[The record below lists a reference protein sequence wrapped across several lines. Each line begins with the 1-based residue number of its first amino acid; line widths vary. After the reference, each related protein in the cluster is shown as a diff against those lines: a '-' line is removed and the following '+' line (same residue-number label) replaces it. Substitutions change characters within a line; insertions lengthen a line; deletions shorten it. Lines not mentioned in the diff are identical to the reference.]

1 MLVRQ
6 PNDSGHDCA
15 APPDLAVG
23 ITHFAHTK
31 VRLERYHSNFVE
43 LILRVPTHHSIVVQ
57 PQDRVG
63 IYDSKGIQNMLARVW
78 SASLIGIESVKVG
91 VEVDVSGGLPGI
103 IIVGLPDAAVQ
114 ESKER
119 VKAALRNAGF
129 TFPMRRIVINLT
141 PADLRKEG
149 PSFDLPISM
158 GILAASEQINPQLL
172 GDFLFLGELS
182 LDGTLRPVTGVLP
195 IAAAAKQMGFMG
207 LVVPQT
213 NANEAAVVKGLS
225 VYGFE
230 HVSQV
235 SAFLNDP
242 DSVKPTSE
250 GRSRDQRQTYL
261 DLRDVKGQVH
271 ARRALEIAAAGGH
284 NLIFVGPPGSG
295 KTMLARRL
303 PGILPPLA
311 FGESLEVT
319 KIHSVAGLL
328 KDQGHLLRQRP
339 FRSPHHSAS
348 GPALVG
354 GGSFPKP
361 GEISLAHRGVLFLD
375 ELTEFKRDVLEF
387 LRQPLEDGFVSISR
401 ARQSVTFPA
410 QFTLVASTNP
420 CPCGYYADP
429 IQACT
434 CSPRQRESY
443 WAKLSGPLMD
453 RIDLQVAVNR
463 LKPEEITQQSQGEA
477 SAPIRERVQAARDLA
492 HQRFQSESDLHCNA
506 QMSSQQLRRWCPLN
520 DATRQLLETAI
531 TRLGLSARATDRI
544 LKVART
550 IADLANASSLE
561 ATHVAEAI
569 QYRTIDRL
577 Q

>member
-1 MLVRQ
+1 
-6 PNDSGHDCA
+6 
-15 APPDLAVG
+15 
-23 ITHFAHTK
+23 
-31 VRLERYHSNFVE
+31 
-43 LILRVPTHHSIVVQ
+43 
-57 PQDRVG
+57 
-63 IYDSKGIQNMLARVW
+63 MLARVW
-78 SASLIGIESVKVG
+78 SAALVGIDAVKVG
-91 VEVDVSGGLPGI
+91 TEVDVAGGLPTVV
-103 IIVGLPDAAVQ
+103 IVGLPDTAVQ

-119 VKAALRNAGF
+119 VKAALRNAGYA
-129 TFPMRRIVINLT
+129 FPMRRIVVNLT

-149 PSFDLPISM
+149 PSFDLPIAM
-158 GILAASEQINPQLL
+158 GILAASEQVDPQLL

-182 LDGTLRPVTGVLP
+182 LDGALRPVTGVLP
-195 IAAAAKQMGFMG
+195 IAAAAKKLGLIG
-207 LVVPQT
+207 LVVPQA
-213 NANEAAVVKGLS
+213 NANEAAVVEGLR

-230 HVSQV
+230 HLSQV

-242 DSVKPTSE
+242 KAHPPVQASDAVGKERTATS
-250 GRSRDQRQTYL
+250 YKL
-261 DLRDVKGQVH
+261 DLKDVKGQSH

-303 PGILPPLA
+303 PGILPPLD
-311 FGESLEVT
+311 FGEALEVT

-328 KDQGHLLRQRP
+328 KERGRLIRERP

-354 GGSFPKP
+354 GGSYPRP
-361 GEISLAHRGVLFLD
+361 GEISLAHRGILFLD
-375 ELTEFKRDVLEF
+375 ELSEFKRDVLEF

-401 ARQSVTFPA
+401 ARQSVAFPA

-434 CSPRQRESY
+434 CTPRQRENY

-463 LKPEEITQQSQGEA
+463 LKPEEITQNMLGEP
-477 SAPIRERVQAARDLA
+477 SETVRGRVKAARDRA
-492 HQRFQSESDLHCNA
+492 HTRFQAEPNLHCNA
-506 QMSSQQLRRWCPLN
+506 QIQSRHLRRWCQLE
-520 DATRQLLETAI
+520 DTTRQLLESAI

-550 IADLANASSLE
+550 IADLAQAQAIE
-561 ATHVAEAI
+561 TEHIAEAI
-569 QYRTIDRL
+569 QYRTIDRW